1 MGLPVWELVHAPLW
15 RAEVEQRD
23 FARGRE
29 NSWPGKDRSSVD
41 LNWVVC
47 GLLGALLINR

>member
-1 MGLPVWELVHAPLW
+1 MPLW

-29 NSWPGKDRSSVD
+29 NSWPGKDRSSID